1 MADLVCIIIIIVPHR
16 GLEAKKPASRLIVDS
31 VCLLLST
38 GTSNKSSF
46 AVTNAGR
53 SSYVSILRYVQ
64 LVVVYHVRKNGT

>member
-38 GTSNKSSF
+38 SNKSSF

-53 SSYVSILRYVQ
+53 SSYVSILRYSV
-64 LVVVYHVRKNGT
+64 VVVYHVRKNGT

>member
-38 GTSNKSSF
+38 SNKSSF
-46 AVTNAGR
+46 VVTNAGR
-53 SSYVSILRYVQ
+53 SSYVSILGYV
-64 LVVVYHVRKNGT
+64 VVVYHVRKNGT